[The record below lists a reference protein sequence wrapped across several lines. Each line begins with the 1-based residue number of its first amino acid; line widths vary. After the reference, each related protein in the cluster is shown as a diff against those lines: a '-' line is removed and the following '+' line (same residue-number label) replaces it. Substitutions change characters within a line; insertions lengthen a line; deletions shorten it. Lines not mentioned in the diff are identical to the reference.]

1 MSPEPAA
8 DHRRAER
15 ARRLVAQSAALGAR
29 PVRRLAGPTGTP
41 IGAPASAPASAP
53 SGARSGARTG
63 RRPSRRTG
71 PRGPE
76 RAAARL
82 LARSTRATL
91 AGLPTTP
98 PSPYW
103 RPGERALRLLTVAT
117 VAAVAALATGHPWLL
132 ALAAGPAVLL
142 ALAATGNDRPSRL
155 DAENTVTPR
164 RCLEGEPI
172 TVRITVRHD
181 GRIGRLDPTAA
192 LGPGVA
198 LTAVTVG
205 ATEVDLVVRAERWGR
220 WTLGSVDIDVYDAG
234 GLARRTV
241 RTDLGTMDVFPEPSA
256 ARLTPIPVRLP
267 ERLGE
272 HTTAHE
278 GTGVEVVGVRPYV
291 PGERQRR
298 IHWPSTTRRD
308 AVQINQFAAERAADA
323 VVLMDTLADFRDAAT
338 GRSSLDETLRA
349 ATGLT
354 RAYLRRHDRVGL
366 IAVGGKLRWLSAGSG
381 ERQSYRMVESV
392 LEVRQDRGYRG
403 VLAPRLPVAALPRHA
418 LVYAFTPLADQR
430 ILEVLGRV
438 RDLGNP
444 LVVVEIPAGEP
455 AVEPGDEIDA
465 VALRLWHA
473 EREAMRSALR
483 ARGVPVARYT
493 PGEALD
499 LALAPLLRR
508 RIGGG
513 AR

>member
-8 DHRRAER
+8 DHGRAER

-29 PVRRLAGPTGTP
+29 PVRRLAGPIGSPTGPTGTP
-41 IGAPASAPASAP
+41 TGTP
-53 SGARSGARTG
+53 SGARTG
-63 RRPSRRTG
+63 RRPGRRPSPRTG

-82 LARSTRATL
+82 VARSTRATL

-98 PSPYW
+98 PSPHW

-117 VAAVAALATGHPWLL
+117 VAAVAALATGRPWLL

-155 DAENTVTPR
+155 DAENTVTPG

-192 LGPGVA
+192 LGPGVT

-205 ATEVDLVVRAERWGR
+205 TNEVDLVLRAERWGR

-234 GLARRTV
+234 GLTRRTV

-256 ARLTPIPVRLP
+256 VRLTPIPVRLP
-267 ERLGE
+267 ERIGE

-366 IAVGGKLRWLSAGSG
+366 VAVGGKLRWLTAGSG

-403 VLAPRLPVAALPRHA
+403 LLAPRLPVAALPRHA

-430 ILEVLGRV
+430 ILDVLGRV